1 MRHPRRKVGQW
12 MNASILNAQS
22 FSIICLLLLW
32 GSARGEAPTS
42 RSVRKRRLQRF
53 EQQQLQQVYSAQPA
67 PVSAYDEYLAEETLG
82 QGVDGAVLLVPTE
95 LQGARYQA
103 LSKTHEYIQ
112 FLSFDDIL
120 PPSLGFSAVFN
131 ANSHFRREL
140 RRAAR
145 IDFGAS
151 GSSDPSSA
159 SGKWPLV
166 EYPATSLVLKK
177 FITPSLSGELFFSSL
192 YSLLG
197 RSEGEDRF
205 CFQSWMDIVGVR
217 GRKINHSFHQDSGK
231 PQKTIM
237 IGFPPA
243 DDYEGLGVFS
253 HAVKL
258 SHRLEDHTQNHPRL
272 WSDLKAAPLI
282 EPCHVVKPRFVPGRR
297 EIMVYDDRDVFH
309 SAPDFAHRDSIWRIM

>member
-1 MRHPRRKVGQW
+1 MSKALVDIVLLFLVNLVLKRQSPGPRGVARGLGTATMRHPRRKVGQW

-120 PPSLGFSAVFN
+120 PPSLGFSASPPPWHLDSF
-131 ANSHFRREL
+131 S
-140 RRAAR
+140 R
-145 IDFGAS
+145 INFLLLFEVLILSMGHVMNNL
-151 GSSDPSSA
+151 SS
-159 SGKWPLV
+159 
-166 EYPATSLVLKK
+166 T
-177 FITPSLSGELFFSSL
+177 T
-192 YSLLG
+192 
-197 RSEGEDRF
+197 
-205 CFQSWMDIVGVR
+205 
-217 GRKINHSFHQDSGK
+217 
-231 PQKTIM
+231 
-237 IGFPPA
+237 
-243 DDYEGLGVFS
+243 
-253 HAVKL
+253 
-258 SHRLEDHTQNHPRL
+258 
-272 WSDLKAAPLI
+272 
-282 EPCHVVKPRFVPGRR
+282 
-297 EIMVYDDRDVFH
+297 
-309 SAPDFAHRDSIWRIM
+309 